1 MKISLTYTEEDE
13 GKSEA
18 TFLKTHYEPELIEIL
33 TYIQS
38 DVDLS
43 NMTVNYIIED
53 TKNQN
58 LIKTKYPEL
67 IL

>member
-1 MKISLTYTEEDE
+1 MKISLTYIEEDE